1 LVQTI
6 PKGKLFL
13 AGAEISLRRYTSKI
27 NVGGNF
33 GTTGY
38 WFYRRPMFQL
48 QAFGQALDTD
58 LEALSAQKYRPYNTQ
73 FPILP
78 RFVIAPELLHSKWQ
92 A

>member
-1 LVQTI
+1 
-6 PKGKLFL
+6 
-13 AGAEISLRRYTSKI
+13 
-27 NVGGNF
+27 
-33 GTTGY
+33 
-38 WFYRRPMFQL
+38 MFQL
-48 QAFGQALDTD
+48 RAFGQALDTD